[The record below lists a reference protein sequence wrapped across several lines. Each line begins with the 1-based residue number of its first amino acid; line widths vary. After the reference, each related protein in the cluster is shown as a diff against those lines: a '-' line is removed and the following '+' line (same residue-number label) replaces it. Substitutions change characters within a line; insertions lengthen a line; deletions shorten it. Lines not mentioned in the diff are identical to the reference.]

1 MKKSVSDYI
10 MKGRVMTK
18 SISLMQFHSHLKYF
32 LYFITR
38 TLDLHLAYSLKVT
51 SLSASPSLEISGNG
65 MYHQKM
71 PQPESCPE
79 LAEQN
84 IDKLLNRSSA
94 PKHSE
99 SELLPLRALSL
110 IERVRNN
117 RGIKFSATRSQNSS
131 EKSTES
137 SDNSSISYK
146 QSEFLSP
153 VSGDEQLVQINS
165 DVREYLALESD
176 DTSYAKAIRESQRSN
191 KHNINGFSSS
201 CEEEETD
208 RYEHIAHSEGFQT
221 LNYLIA
227 FNDESPL
234 VFFN

>member
-1 MKKSVSDYI
+1 M
-10 MKGRVMTK
+10 
-18 SISLMQFHSHLKYF
+18 
-32 LYFITR
+32 
-38 TLDLHLAYSLKVT
+38 T

-79 LAEQN
+79 LTEQN
-84 IDKLLNRSSA
+84 TDKLLNRSAA

-117 RGIKFSATRSQNSS
+117 RQIKLSGTRSQNSS

-137 SDNSSISYK
+137 SENSSISYK

-153 VSGDEQLVQINS
+153 VSGDEQLIQINS
-165 DVREYLALESD
+165 DVRDYLALESD
-176 DTSYAKAIRESQRSN
+176 DTSYAKAIRQSQSSN
-191 KHNINGFSSS
+191 KHNINGFSS

-227 FNDESPL
+227 LNNESPL
-234 VFFN
+234 GFLIRLSHE